1 MALAD
6 GTGTHPVPVGAGLVV
21 VVGVVGVGAVV
32 VGTDVVGA
40 GVVGW
45 FWPGWHIYSPVS
57 KSCSVE
63 NILLTGSTSH

>member
-32 VGTDVVGA
+32 VGTDVVG
-40 GVVGW
+40 W
-45 FWPGWHIYSPVS
+45 FCPGWH
-57 KSCSVE
+57 
-63 NILLTGSTSH
+63 LTSSIS